1 MINPSQKDVEMFCL
15 ALVKYKI
22 LQISKKKNDPGV
34 NFRNLEIKLKTQ
46 VKDIFRLLKV
56 L

>member
-22 LQISKKKNDPGV
+22 LQISKKNDPGV